1 MLREPRHNRLCRGN
15 RVLKSL
21 GLKPYSTAG
30 RLRQSD
36 AEEFNSHS
44 LVCSTES
51 GYKSKNPDLS
61 SMRTTTFLIGKL
73 DVFLTEPGPARPD
86 QARPLHLGVGCT
98 ALLRQL
104 HGSFVMALALSA
116 PAQMLFYIPAARETG
131 EFGTRVSHDQ
141 SELRHWGEVH
151 NKGNY

>member
-30 RLRQSD
+30 RLGQSD

-73 DVFLTEPGPARPD
+73 DVFLTAPTRPG
-86 QARPLHLGVGCT
+86 LYNLGLGCT

-104 HGSFVMALALSA
+104 HGSFVMALAHSA
-116 PAQMLFYIPAARETG
+116 PAQMLRILHTC
-131 EFGTRVSHDQ
+131 
-141 SELRHWGEVH
+141 SERNRGIWDESLP
-151 NKGNY
+151 

>member
-1 MLREPRHNRLCRGN
+1 MVAVDSHFRDLQNKMVTLEVWEPRHNRLCRGN

-30 RLRQSD
+30 RLGQSD
-36 AEEFNSHS
+36 AEEFNNHS

-73 DVFLTEPGPARPD
+73 DVFLTEPGPTRPGPYTS
-86 QARPLHLGVGCT
+86 ALVVRPC
-98 ALLRQL
+98 
-104 HGSFVMALALSA
+104 
-116 PAQMLFYIPAARETG
+116 
-131 EFGTRVSHDQ
+131 
-141 SELRHWGEVH
+141 
-151 NKGNY
+151 